1 MVLPVALSL
10 VGSFLICRHTLFFL
24 GFFLF
29 FFFLG
34 QIDTLLNRVE

>member
-10 VGSFLICRHTLFFL
+10 VGSFLICRHTLFSWN
-24 GFFLF
+24 F